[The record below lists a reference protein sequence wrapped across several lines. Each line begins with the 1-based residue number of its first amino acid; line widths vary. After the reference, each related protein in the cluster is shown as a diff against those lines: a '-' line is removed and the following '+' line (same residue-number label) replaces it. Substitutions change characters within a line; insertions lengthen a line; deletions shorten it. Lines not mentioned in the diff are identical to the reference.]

1 MAESNP
7 IPASSDSE
15 RLVNDED
22 SYPATSDRVRRSPPA
37 NRTLGIVAL
46 LLTMYSWFLTIA
58 LALGQWL
65 LGGAWPGDVKEYVSI
80 GVTLGL
86 TLIVGTVGRPH
97 FRALRR
103 QTRGRSI
110 SVNGP
115 QALAVTI
122 LTVVAGAYGTWLFC
136 GP

>member
-7 IPASSDSE
+7 IAAASDSE

-22 SYPATSDRVRRSPPA
+22 SYLATSDRVRRSPPA

-65 LGGAWPGDVKEYVSI
+65 FGGAWPGDVKEYVSM

-97 FRALRR
+97 VRALRR